1 MIYKNAITNAILYL
15 LNLIKRYVNV
25 IETYQ

>member
-1 MIYKNAITNAILYL
+1 MIYKNAITNAIPYL